1 MALTGSELN
10 LLNAVKFKSGARKAR
25 TGLNTNLRLVAQKAI
40 STAPGGQRFQIQNLG
55 ENELITNL
63 KMYQESRNRDFTAFH
78 NIVQGKYKTISRN
91 QDGVNTNEFSV
102 VRAFNEEQQRAGTA
116 TTVLKREVQPRK

>member
-40 STAPGGQRFQIQNLG
+40 STAPGGQRF
-55 ENELITNL
+55 
-63 KMYQESRNRDFTAFH
+63 
-78 NIVQGKYKTISRN
+78 
-91 QDGVNTNEFSV
+91 
-102 VRAFNEEQQRAGTA
+102 
-116 TTVLKREVQPRK
+116 